1 MLGFTFS
8 VVHPMGFHRC
18 VMTYIYPEYRTER
31 CHCPHITLRSTYSSL
46 PASSTPQATTDLF
59 YCIYS
64 FPRYSYSYHTWNC
77 IYCTTLVWQAGVSG
91 GLPWTQGPCWAVPHP
106 GAQCLT
112 RLPAVPLLTQ
122 HHPGSLREPWPAVPS
137 ASDQAFLPQK
147 YHLPK
152 IPSSWWGTGDS
163 EEGQAPHKN
172 WGLCQPCLSP
182 GFPGRSWIWS
192 PDTAANAGP
201 GFGPLYHLTLILCPC
216 LSACLSGSLL
226 SVGIFLR
233 SSSLQAWADSQSAPY
248 YYP

>member
-8 VVHPMGFHRC
+8 VVHSMGFHRC
-18 VMTYIYPEYRTER
+18 LVTYIYPEYRTER

-122 HHPGSLREPWPAVPS
+122 HHPASLREPWPAVPS
-137 ASDQAFLPQK
+137 ASDQAFLTPEIPPAKDPSQLVRDTREWGRAGTLQELRP
-147 YHLPK
+147 LPALF
-152 IPSSWWGTGDS
+152 IPRVSRTELDLKPRYS
-163 EEGQAPHKN
+163 
-172 WGLCQPCLSP
+172 C
-182 GFPGRSWIWS
+182 
-192 PDTAANAGP
+192 
-201 GFGPLYHLTLILCPC
+201 
-216 LSACLSGSLL
+216 
-226 SVGIFLR
+226 
-233 SSSLQAWADSQSAPY
+233 
-248 YYP
+248 